1 MNIRDTIVARR
12 AQRIAAEGHALGA
25 AVPERREAPLAEF
38 GRAPFLIAEI
48 KRRSPSR
55 GEIAAQA
62 DPVRQAGVYAAQGVR
77 SVSVLTEE
85 DHFSGSL
92 NDLVAVK
99 RAYPD
104 LAVLRKDFLL
114 DEEDIDLSHRAG
126 ADAVLLIASQL
137 SAEQLSRLAAR
148 AAARG
153 MAALVEVHSRQ
164 DADKARGLAPAFTGI
179 NARDLETF
187 LIDPLLPLRL
197 KARID
202 WPTRLVYESGIFRE
216 EDAAV
221 ALAAGFAGVLVGEAL
236 MRRPLLAAELINA
249 LRREQASDFWGRIG
263 RLLAEKPGPLV
274 KICGITNREDAL
286 AALECGADI
295 LGFILADSPR
305 RTTAALVR
313 SLADLDVLKVAV
325 VTAGADANPG
335 ADAAGLLNDHVVQA
349 VQFHGDEAA
358 DNCYNGAF
366 PYYKVL
372 RLRDR
377 ADAAEIDAYHSP
389 RVLIEAFVPDKRG
402 GPGKVLDSDVV
413 ETVRARHPLWLA
425 GGIGPDNVGEIISR
439 FQPELID
446 ASSRLESAPGRKSRA
461 LLQEYFSRITAARA
475 VATRR

>member
-12 AQRIAAEGHALGA
+12 AERIAAEGHALGA
-25 AVPERREAPLAEF
+25 AVPEKRETPLTEF

-62 DPVRQAGVYAAQGVR
+62 DPVHQAGVYAAQGVR

-92 NDLVAVK
+92 TDLMAVK

-104 LAVLRKDFLL
+104 LSVLRKDFLL

-126 ADAVLLIASQL
+126 ADAVLLIASLL

-148 AAARG
+148 TAARG
-153 MAALVEVHSRQ
+153 MAALVEVHTRE
-164 DADKARGLAPAFTGI
+164 DAAKARGLTPEFTGV
-179 NARDLETF
+179 NSRDLETF
-187 LIDPLLPLRL
+187 VIDPLLPLRL
-197 KARID
+197 KAHID
-202 WPTRLVYESGIFRE
+202 WSTRLVYESGIFRE

-221 ALAAGFAGVLVGEAL
+221 ALDAGFAGVLVGEAL
-236 MRRPLLAAELINA
+236 MRRPPLAAELIRA
-249 LRREQASDFWGRIG
+249 FGREKTPDFWGRIG
-263 RLLAEKPGPLV
+263 RLSAEKPGPLV

-286 AALECGADI
+286 AALECGADL

-325 VTAGADANPG
+325 VTAGADADPG
-335 ADAAGLLNDHVVQA
+335 AEAAGLLADHVVQA

-358 DNCYNGAF
+358 DNCSKGAF

-372 RLRDR
+372 RLKDR
-377 ADAAEIDAYHSP
+377 ADAAGIDGYHSP

-402 GPGKVLDSDVV
+402 GPGKVLDPDVV
-413 ETVRARHPLWLA
+413 ETVRSRHPLWLA
-425 GGIGPDNVGEIISR
+425 GGIGPDNVGEIIRR

-446 ASSRLESAPGRKSRA
+446 ASSRLETAPGRKSHP
-461 LLQEYFSRITAARA
+461 LLKEYFARITAARTDA
-475 VATRR
+475 ANR